1 MTKKT
6 KQMLKVEAEQGQKL
20 EDLLP
25 GLINERGRS
34 GAAECVGVQRATFGY
49 WLLKLGINI
58 RRVAVSP
65 GDTVTII
72 KN

>member
-6 KQMLKVEAEQGQKL
+6 RQMLKVEAEQGQKL

-25 GLINERGRS
+25 DLINERGQG
-34 GAAECVGVQRATFGY
+34 GAAEFVVVQRATFGY
-49 WLLKLGINI
+49 RLLKLGINI

>member
-25 GLINERGRS
+25 DLINERGQG
-34 GAAECVGVQRATFGY
+34 GAAEFVGVQRASFGY

>member
-25 GLINERGRS
+25 DLINERGQG
-34 GAAECVGVQRATFGY
+34 GAAEFVGVQRATFGY
-49 WLLKLGINI
+49 WLLKLGSNI